1 MELVQLN
8 SSDVNLKIVEL
19 SKSMYSSTGET
30 SASSSST
37 SYSNPY
43 NDPIPPS
50 PPPDKQL
57 SYPRHPDV
65 KLQKLPFYRVEDT
78 LLKPSSL
85 QPNGNGRFQE
95 QNFSFYL
102 TPGQSSDISNSSYRN
117 DLGRPEYRIQLLMR
131 FSLLET
137 SCDQEDNF
145 PSSICV
151 KVNNKLCP
159 LPNPVPTNK
168 AGAEPKRP
176 PRPINITNLA
186 KLSSTSA
193 NSINVSWA
201 VEVGKAHTVSVY
213 LVENLSY
220 LDLFNQLKAKGQ
232 RQPDYTVALIKEK
245 LADRDQEI
253 ATTSCKVTQM

>member
-1 MELVQLN
+1 
-8 SSDVNLKIVEL
+8 
-19 SKSMYSSTGET
+19 
-30 SASSSST
+30 
-37 SYSNPY
+37 
-43 NDPIPPS
+43 
-50 PPPDKQL
+50 
-57 SYPRHPDV
+57 
-65 KLQKLPFYRVEDT
+65 
-78 LLKPSSL
+78 
-85 QPNGNGRFQE
+85 
-95 QNFSFYL
+95 
-102 TPGQSSDISNSSYRN
+102 
-117 DLGRPEYRIQLLMR
+117 MR